1 MTRATTTEFQ
11 TSTNSATTEHLQSGA
26 RQDSRHSVPAMARRL
41 TAADRARIFEH
52 FDQLSS
58 TDRYLRF
65 GSPMGEEVLRTYV
78 DGIDFHSGVVFGV
91 HADDLELVGVAHVA
105 SGGGVAEIGLSVLDG
120 WRNSGIGQ
128 LLLERTAGWARAHGI
143 TTLFMHCLAEN
154 GAIRRLAKRV
164 GMNVV
169 AANGEADAHLALA
182 PAQSGSASREAMLDG
197 IALFDFCLKRQ
208 VLSTQRLLDTISGT
222 STG

>member
-1 MTRATTTEFQ
+1 MQQVSSIDVPGSNEARADDLQARTLTERRF
-11 TSTNSATTEHLQSGA
+11 ATALA
-26 RQDSRHSVPAMARRL
+26 KRL
-41 TAADRARIFEH
+41 SAADRTRIVEH
-52 FDQLSS
+52 FDQLGSA
-58 TDRYLRF
+58 DRYLRF
-65 GSPMGEEVLRTYV
+65 GSPMGTEVLRLYV

-105 SGGGVAEIGLSVLDG
+105 AGSGVAEIGLSVLDD
-120 WRNSGIGQ
+120 WRNAGIGQ
-128 LLLERTAGWARAHGI
+128 LLLERAAGWARAQGI

-182 PAQSGSASREAMLDG
+182 PAQTGSASREAMLDRV
-197 IALFDFCLKRQ
+197 ALFDFCLKRQ
-208 VLSTQRLLDTISGT
+208 VLATRRLLQTISGQ
-222 STG
+222 

>member
-1 MTRATTTEFQ
+1 MTHATTLGLQ
-11 TSTNSATTEHLQSGA
+11 TPTSNTTPDPEGLPPAAGQS
-26 RQDSRHSVPAMARRL
+26 SRRYTHAMARRL
-41 TAADRARIFEH
+41 SSADRARIFEH

-65 GSPMGEEVLRTYV
+65 GSPMAAEVLRTYV

-91 HADDLELVGVAHVA
+91 HADDLKLVGVAHVA
-105 SGGGVAEIGLSVLDG
+105 SGNGVAEIGLSVLDG
-120 WRNSGIGQ
+120 WRNAGIGQ
-128 LLLERTAGWARAHGI
+128 LLLERAAGWARSHAI

-154 GAIRRLAKRV
+154 GAIRRLAKRI

-197 IALFDFCLKRQ
+197 VALFDFCLKRQ
-208 VLSTQRLLDTISGT
+208 VLATRRLLETISGQ
-222 STG
+222 